1 MKEVL
6 ILTGACGVGKSTIA
20 EAWAKIKDGATIDCD
35 YLTEWI
41 YKKDFPHWTI
51 EEEKLVAKITAK
63 IAGEYLDFGMATSIQ
78 NVWSPVGIEIMKN
91 GILANANIAV
101 KVVWLFCSLEENHKR
116 DQRRIP
122 EDQMK
127 ERVEIVNDE
136 LQSYDWPEYVHR
148 LDTTSLT
155 VEQTLELISN
165 L

>member
-63 IAGEYLDFGMATSIQ
+63 IAIEYLEFGMSTSIQ
-78 NVWSPVGIEIMKN
+78 NVWSPVGIEIIKKE
-91 GILANANIAV
+91 ILSHTKANI

-116 DQRRIP
+116 DQLRIP

-127 ERVEIVNDE
+127 ERVNIVNEE
-136 LQSYDWPEYVHR
+136 LNSYDWPNYVHKV
-148 LDTTSLT
+148 DSTDLT
-155 VEQTLELISN
+155 VEQTLGMIGKY
-165 L
+165 